1 MNPTETIDDLPP
13 AQRLLEAGKRYLA
26 AEAAF
31 EKAKLELNEACDEY
45 CEEGDDPFSGEGP
58 APVLPHFVWD
68 NGTLYQLIYEGAK
81 PPKFRQIPPYDIA
94 VAPAAG

>member
-1 MNPTETIDDLPP
+1 MNPTGSIDDLPP
-13 AQRLLEAGKRYLA
+13 AQRLLEAGKRYIA

-45 CEEGDDPFSGEGP
+45 CEEGEEEPF
-58 APVLPHFVWD
+58 LPHYVWD
-68 NGTLYQLIYEGAK
+68 NTTLYQVIYEGAK
-81 PPKFRQIPPYDIA
+81 PPRFRQIPPYDIA